1 MATSRPSNYAAISP
15 LYLRIEETVDDARI
29 VVNDGKPKLSAHVKL
44 SLNCHFENGGLARN
58 GLGFDREC
66 IDE

>member
-1 MATSRPSNYAAISP
+1 MAASRPSNYPAISP
-15 LYLRIEETVDDARI
+15 LCLRIEETMDDGRI
-29 VVNDGKPKLSAHVKL
+29 VVNDGKPKLSADVKL
-44 SLNCHFENGGLARN
+44 SLNSPFENGGLARN